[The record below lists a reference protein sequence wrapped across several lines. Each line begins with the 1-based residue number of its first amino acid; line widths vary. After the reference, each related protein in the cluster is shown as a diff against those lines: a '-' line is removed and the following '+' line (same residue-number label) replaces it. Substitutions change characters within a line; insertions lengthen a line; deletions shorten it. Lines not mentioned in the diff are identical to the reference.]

1 MLNCESNYEKII
13 ELYYNLKFLVKRFI
27 NNNISYDFHE
37 SWSFQ
42 HLTKVFFFLLMSM
55 KTKWNELISLI
66 NNSKNLIDL
75 NLQLKK
81 DNNIINKFKNKNDLH
96 DKKFVCLHVRDG
108 GFKNDND
115 RRSFRNADI
124 NNYIELIRYF
134 CDMGLKVIRMGDNKM
149 NQCNYKNN
157 NFIDYPFS
165 TDKSELIDLYLLKNC
180 EFYVGM
186 DSGIKDV
193 ALLFNKPGSYDK
205 LCKLAFFISFKRIDR
220 SLMKNIFYNKEQ
232 KITFLSRIF

>member
-27 NNNISYDFHE
+27 NNNISYDFPE
-37 SWSFQ
+37 SWSFPT
-42 HLTKVFFFLLMSM
+42 LNKKKFFSIDEYEN
-55 KTKWNELISLI
+55 KWNELISLI
-66 NNSKNLIDL
+66 NNSENLIDL

-96 DKKFVCLHVRDG
+96 DKKFVCLHVRDD
-108 GFKNDND
+108 GFKNDYD

-165 TDKSELIDLYLLKNC
+165 TDKSELID
-180 EFYVGM
+180 FV
-186 DSGIKDV
+186 S
-193 ALLFNKPGSYDK
+193 NKK
-205 LCKLAFFISFKRIDR
+205 LRILCR
-220 SLMKNIFYNKEQ
+220 NG
-232 KITFLSRIF
+232 